1 MLNESPGIGID
12 YRTGQLIDGWQHVVQ
27 SLEILFS
34 TRYGERVMREY
45 VGSLIP
51 ALLGQNLTARTV
63 NRTKMAMWVA
73 IETFEPRYRITQITS
88 LDVSRT
94 GHYGLEL
101 SGVYRPRA
109 HLGDFTADGSRKL
122 RVGATADRAVT
133 FEPL

>member
-12 YRTGQLIDGWQHVVQ
+12 YRTGQLIDGWAHVVQ

-51 ALLGQNLTARTV
+51 TLLGQNLTARTV

-94 GHYGLEL
+94 GRYGLEL